1 MVGIVPPYVFSGRS
15 SSRDRPFYCCGG
27 SVVSTCKV
35 TEAAQAQAEAR
46 RHLSTTQEIAMH
58 SIRHDAEKM
67 RRNLA
72 WLKQQNPHA
81 AHDFEIA
88 LQRLQEAEF
97 WANKAA
103 ATNKNEPR

>member
-1 MVGIVPPYVFSGRS
+1 
-15 SSRDRPFYCCGG
+15 
-27 SVVSTCKV
+27 
-35 TEAAQAQAEAR
+35 
-46 RHLSTTQEIAMH
+46 MH